1 MTTEYL
7 DLKMDFMF
15 KQLFGDP
22 RRKSITIAFLNDLL
36 HRKDQELITDVQYE
50 NTELIKDELDGK
62 TSRLDVLVSTSS
74 GERINVEIQLVN
86 QHDMPERM
94 LYYWAKLFS
103 SSLEAGQNYTQLV
116 PTIMISILNYP
127 LFPHETDSFHNIF
140 HLKEDKENFIWSPHL
155 EFHVIDLSQFM
166 VKWKKYRREMKSNPP
181 TEYPWLMMLSAV
193 DYRKKTIAKEIFNE
207 LEEFALNEQEVRE
220 ALVEWETL
228 SANKENKALYEAR
241 LKYLRDQ
248 LSNIL
253 GERRVGREEEQ
264 RNIAKRMLEEGF
276 PLEMI
281 AKLTKLSEEEI
292 QGFM

>member
-1 MTTEYL
+1 
-7 DLKMDFMF
+7 
-15 KQLFGDP
+15 
-22 RRKSITIAFLNDLL
+22 
-36 HRKDQELITDVQYE
+36 
-50 NTELIKDELDGK
+50 
-62 TSRLDVLVSTSS
+62 
-74 GERINVEIQLVN
+74 
-86 QHDMPERM
+86 
-94 LYYWAKLFS
+94 
-103 SSLEAGQNYTQLV
+103 
-116 PTIMISILNYP
+116 
-127 LFPHETDSFHNIF
+127 
-140 HLKEDKENFIWSPHL
+140 
-155 EFHVIDLSQFM
+155 
-166 VKWKKYRREMKSNPP
+166 
-181 TEYPWLMMLSAV
+181 MLSAV